1 VKIGGTRAYALARAG
16 EEVEVPE
23 REVFVSSFEL
33 LWRDGERAAFAIEC
47 SSGTYVRSLIA
58 DLADAYCLEL
68 RRTHIG
74 PFAVADAERFVPL
87 DDALTFLPAVEL
99 DGEPARRAA
108 HGVAVAGA
116 AAGVVRLR
124 DADGLIALAEPR
136 EDGTLKP
143 IVGFRG

>member
-1 VKIGGTRAYALARAG
+1 MAR
-16 EEVEVPE
+16 
-23 REVFVSSFEL
+23 
-33 LWRDGERAAFAIEC
+33 GERAAFAIEC

-58 DLADAYCLEL
+58 DLGDAYCLEL
-68 RRTHIG
+68 RRTAHR
-74 PFAVADAERFVPL
+74 AVRRSPTPTERLVAL
-87 DDALTFLPAVEL
+87 DDALAFLPAVDL
-99 DGEPARRAA
+99 GRRGRRGAA
-108 HGVAVAGA
+108 HGVAIAGR